1 MYCTKTNF
9 NFWSPFLAIL
19 CYNDLKIHST
29 FLSTCCMP
37 DRMLGYYMQIYRQL
51 KTNSKK
57 SWQFLIVLRVLW
69 DLSCSV
75 GFLCIIRFSVVF
87 LLILTFYFLTS
98 VHTTTKL
105 SCVAQSSWW
114 FFLYLWKVHSFIL
127 FIKLYKYT
135 AANVYKCTPGQRLE
149 L

>member
-37 DRMLGYYMQIYRQL
+37 DRMLVYYMQIYRQL

-57 SWQFLIVLRVLW
+57 S
-69 DLSCSV
+69 
-75 GFLCIIRFSVVF
+75 
-87 LLILTFYFLTS
+87 
-98 VHTTTKL
+98 
-105 SCVAQSSWW
+105 
-114 FFLYLWKVHSFIL
+114 
-127 FIKLYKYT
+127 
-135 AANVYKCTPGQRLE
+135 
-149 L
+149 